1 MKTRSSY
8 TRCTLKKLVNLAA
21 MRGKATEFST
31 DTGGKARPTLRNT
44 GYTVIQRWHSLLKHI
59 AIRVKHQSAWELGS
73 SPLCFFVITETK
85 ADIILLVTKFTGD
98 YMLLLPPFQQNSS
111 LFFLTACWK
120 AHLPPQVSERNCAAW
135 KEICYC
141 AFYCDSA

>member
-8 TRCTLKKLVNLAA
+8 TRCTLKKLVNLAV

-31 DTGGKARPTLRNT
+31 DTSGKARATLRNT

-73 SPLCFFVITETK
+73 SPLCFFVTTETK
-85 ADIILLVTKFTGD
+85 TDIILLVTAFTGD
-98 YMLLLPPFQQNSS
+98 YMLLLPPFQQNSRS
-111 LFFLTACWK
+111 LFFPHCMLESTCTTSGEWEK
-120 AHLPPQVSERNCAAW
+120 LCCMKRDLLLCLLLW
-135 KEICYC
+135 
-141 AFYCDSA
+141 